1 MVVIDEGEMIF
12 GLDLISRKIKKLVF
26 YIFVD
31 LENDIA
37 FSSILES

>member
-12 GLDLISRKIKKLVF
+12 GSDLISRKIKKLVF

-31 LENDIA
+31 LANDIA